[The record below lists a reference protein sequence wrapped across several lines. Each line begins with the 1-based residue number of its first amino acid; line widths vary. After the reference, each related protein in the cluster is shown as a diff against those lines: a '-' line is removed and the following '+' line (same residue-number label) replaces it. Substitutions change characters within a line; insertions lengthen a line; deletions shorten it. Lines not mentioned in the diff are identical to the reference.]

1 MDGGVESSGGVVVPR
16 AERSEFD
23 GVAVRVVDGGVLAA
37 VVAVDELAPAGVGH
51 VAHVQRLA
59 LGLVERFQRP
69 VPAGRGLPAGA
80 ADVHVPARQRVV
92 GVGGDAFDESA
103 DFRELAHGH
112 GFALVFE
119 GAVVVEAAVRAPA
132 GDEPVVPEHVGVVV
146 AVHFDFQ
153 SEGERLADGPSL
165 VRVPVA
171 GVLRVRAGVPFVA
184 VGAVAFVALLAVFLA
199 VRAQAVVAHAAPVPA
214 VLAQAVLAVLAVVCA
229 VPAHP
234 RTAFVACARAVV
246 AYSVAAPAF
255 DGFRPRAVLA

>member
-1 MDGGVESSGGVVVPR
+1 M
-16 AERSEFD
+16 
-23 GVAVRVVDGGVLAA
+23 
-37 VVAVDELAPAGVGH
+37 
-51 VAHVQRLA
+51 
-59 LGLVERFQRP
+59 
-69 VPAGRGLPAGA
+69 
-80 ADVHVPARQRVV
+80 
-92 GVGGDAFDESA
+92 
-103 DFRELAHGH
+103 
-112 GFALVFE
+112 
-119 GAVVVEAAVRAPA
+119 VEAAVRAPA

-214 VLAQAVLAVLAVVCA
+214 VLAQAVLAVLAAVCA

-255 DGFRPRAVLA
+255 DGFRPRAVPA